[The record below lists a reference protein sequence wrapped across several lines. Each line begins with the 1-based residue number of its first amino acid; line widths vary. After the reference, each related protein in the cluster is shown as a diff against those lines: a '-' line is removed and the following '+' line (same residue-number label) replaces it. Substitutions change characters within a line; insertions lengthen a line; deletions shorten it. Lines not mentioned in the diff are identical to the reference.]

1 MTESSTQTEEKILAG
16 IAAVAREHL
25 EFSGELAPEM
35 HLTEELGLDSLR
47 RLILAA
53 EVENLFRVRLEEDV
67 EGTLETV
74 ADLVRLV
81 AAKLREKRGEHA

>member
-1 MTESSTQTEEKILAG
+1 MTEISIQTEEEILAG

-25 EFSGELAPEM
+25 EFSGELSPEM

-53 EVENLFRVRLEEDV
+53 EVENRFRVRLEEDV